1 MSNLQFFD
9 SPEFGQIRAIEQNGA
24 MWFVG
29 KDVAN
34 ILEYGNP
41 RDALNKH
48 VADEDKGVAKCDTL
62 GGMQEMTTINESG
75 LYSLIL
81 SSKMPR
87 AKEFKH
93 WVTAEVLPSIRK
105 HGAYMNAETIEK
117 AITSPD
123 FLISLANN
131 LKEEQEARRK
141 AEAAVEAARP
151 KVLFADAVS
160 VSNTNILIG
169 ELAKI
174 LKQNGVDIGQN
185 RLFEWMRNNGYLI
198 RRSGSDYNMPTQ
210 LAMDL
215 GLFTI
220 KETVITHSDGHTSIS
235 KTVKVTGK
243 GQQYF
248 INKFLGD
255 EEGER

>member
-1 MSNLQFFD
+1 MSNLQIFD
-9 SPEFGQIRAIEQNGA
+9 SPEFGQVRVATVNNEPCFMLA
-24 MWFVG
+24 
-29 KDVAN
+29 DVCRVLDIKN
-34 ILEYGNP
+34 H
-41 RDALNKH
+41 RDAATRLNPN
-48 VADEDKGVAKCDTL
+48 GV
-62 GGMQEMTTINESG
+62 GTTDIIDSMGRTQSATFINESN
-75 LYSLIL
+75 LYKLAFTSR
-81 SSKMPR
+81 KAEAER
-87 AKEFKH
+87 FTE

-123 FLISLANN
+123 FLIRLANN

-160 VSNTNILIG
+160 VSSTNILIG

-198 RRSGSDYNMPTQ
+198 RRRGTDYNMPTQ
-210 LAMDL
+210 MAMDL
-215 GLFTI
+215 GIFTI

-248 INKFLGD
+248 INKFLGQ
-255 EEGER
+255 